1 MTVKAPSPEL
11 SRRLVAASEEILR
24 PGRDLRLE
32 DVAGLVGSARA
43 TLYYY
48 FSSRDDLVAF
58 LLNEHVTAASE
69 AIAAAAPPGEPPAER
84 LRLAVTA
91 LVGFL
96 GTQPGVCAGLLSFAG
111 AAGQLRPVMAAK
123 DALLAAPFEEIL
135 SAGVRAGAFS
145 PGEPADAANAILG
158 AAMIATLARWDRGK
172 DSTAADFQEA
182 LTGQIIRGVLPSS
195 AAISPPS
202 SATWPEG
209 VAGRTDWQERNDTV
223 PRPG

>member
-1 MTVKAPSPEL
+1 MKTPSAEL
-11 SRRLVAASEEILR
+11 SRRLVTASEEILR

-32 DVAGLVGSARA
+32 DIAGLIGSARA

-111 AAGQLRPVMAAK
+111 AAGQLKPMMAVK

-135 SAGVRAGAFS
+135 SAGSRDGAFS
-145 PGEPADAANAILG
+145 LGDPADAANAILG

-182 LTGQIIRGVLPSS
+182 LASQIIRGLLPGS
-195 AAISPPS
+195 ATASPPPS
-202 SATWPEG
+202 PA
-209 VAGRTDWQERNDTV
+209 
-223 PRPG
+223 